1 MVKIYSSKH
10 IEDLLPEDSD
20 DTDYDENDR
29 IIKPKTIILYYHFFQ
44 YPARKKYL
52 KRVLKEIYF
61 EKLYENI
68 KDNENYIKIYNIL

>member
-20 DTDYDENDR
+20 DTDYDESER
-29 IIKPKTIILYYHFFQ
+29 IIKPKKTTPYYNFFK
-44 YPARKKYL
+44 YPARIKYL

-61 EKLYENI
+61 EKLYENMI
-68 KDNENYIKIYNIL
+68 SCENVKNPM